1 MKKKWIVLFLALAAA
16 AACSMAMMPSK
27 DPWYA
32 QHYFI
37 MQDFERDAYRSLSEA
52 GKLEFQKLFWEA
64 RPEDARKVFDSR
76 LAYIEL
82 NFKRENFE
90 QPWNTDRAR
99 VYLLNGKP
107 AHIDERQND
116 EWGMKVPVGVPGGV
130 STDRANEDVGA
141 STVEVWSYPFE
152 NQVVEYGF
160 LFQQP
165 NKWKQSQGGAR
176 ESRYLGGLELQNKT
190 SVYGVA
196 DEEDYK
202 QKLAALKAVK

>member
-1 MKKKWIVLFLALAAA
+1 MKKWIILFLALASA

-32 QHYFI
+32 QHYFV
-37 MQDFERDAYRSLSEA
+37 MQDYERNNYRSLTEA

-64 RPEDARKVFDSR
+64 RPVEAKKVFDSR
-76 LAYIEL
+76 MAFIEI

-107 AHIDERQND
+107 AHVDQRQND
-116 EWGMKVPVGVPGGV
+116 SWGMQVPVGVPGGV
-130 STDRANEDVGA
+130 TAERAGEDVGA

-160 LFQQP
+160 LFQPP
-165 NKWKQSQGGAR
+165 NKWKQAQGGAR
-176 ESRYLGGLELQNKT
+176 ESRYIGGLEVQNRIG
-190 SVYGVA
+190 VFGVA
-196 DEEDYK
+196 DEDQYK
-202 QKLAALKAVK
+202 QKLEALKAVK